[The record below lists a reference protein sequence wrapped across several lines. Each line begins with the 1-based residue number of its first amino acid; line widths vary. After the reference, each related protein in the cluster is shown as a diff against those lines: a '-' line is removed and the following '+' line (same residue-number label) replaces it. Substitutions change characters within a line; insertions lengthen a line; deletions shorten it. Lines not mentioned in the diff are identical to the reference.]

1 MNEPSTAASTAGA
14 VTRLTT
20 TSDASAQPE
29 AATATAGVPSLPAES
44 EASTP
49 HGAVGDITTYNPH
62 LGNRLGIANA
72 PAVAGAT
79 IDGRQV
85 HVTFADGQCRSFA
98 SQWLRHCCWCP
109 ECGNP
114 ADGIRFTTVA
124 SFAADI
130 APTLAETVDG
140 DLVITWPDDHRS
152 TYGSDWLA
160 VNAYDDKARQRRA
173 AWRPTT
179 WRTELT
185 DCFPTVDWADA
196 SDGGA
201 GQLDAY
207 RLLRD
212 YGIVRIANLGTEPE
226 QTEQLANL
234 VGPIHETTVYGR
246 IYDVR
251 AEPVAKLGAKTGMAQ
266 APHIDDAF
274 YYSPPGIDIFH
285 CLANTDVGGM
295 STYVDGFAIAES
307 LQSEAPAAFDALTTL
322 PVTHVRRHPGEI
334 NMRSRSPLI
343 RLDEFG
349 HPSGVRYF
357 DRALGPPD
365 VSPDDIDR
373 LYDAIRA
380 FSNRMHSSEFTATIR
395 VEAGQGVLID
405 NHRVMHGRTAFDPAS
420 GRHIRLCHVPR
431 DEFHGRLREFS
442 LRLDPWSH
450 DQYLPQGS

>member
-1 MNEPSTAASTAGA
+1 MCRPSPAG
-14 VTRLTT
+14 
-20 TSDASAQPE
+20 
-29 AATATAGVPSLPAES
+29 S
-44 EASTP
+44 EASSA
-49 HGAVGDITTYNPH
+49 HGAVGSITTYNPH
-62 LGNRLGIANA
+62 LGNQLGIANA
-72 PAVAGAT
+72 PAVTGAT
-79 IDGRQV
+79 IDGCRV
-85 HVTFADGQCRSFA
+85 HVEFSDGQCRTFA
-98 SQWLRHCCWCP
+98 SQWLRHCCWCT

-114 ADGIRFTTVA
+114 ADGIRFATVA
-124 SFAADI
+124 SFPADI
-130 APTLAETVDG
+130 APTKAQAADG
-140 DLVITWPDDHRS
+140 DLRVVWPDGHRS
-152 TYGSDWLA
+152 IYGSDWLTI
-160 VNAYDDKARQRRA
+160 NAYDDKARQRRA

-179 WRTELT
+179 WRAELA
-185 DCFPTVDWADA
+185 DNFPTVDWADA
-196 SDGGA
+196 CDRGV
-201 GQLDAY
+201 GQLAAY

-212 YGIVRIANLGTEPE
+212 FGIVRIANLGTDPQ
-226 QTEQLANL
+226 QTERLANL

-285 CLANTDVGGM
+285 CLANTEFGGM

-307 LQSEAPAAFDALTTL
+307 LRLDVPAAFEALTTL
-322 PVTHVRRHPGEI
+322 PVTHIRRHPGEI

-343 RLDEFG
+343 ALDEFG

-357 DRALGPPD
+357 DRALGPLD
-365 VSPDDIDR
+365 VPPDDIDR

-380 FSNRMHSSEFTATIR
+380 FSDRMHSSEFTATIR

-431 DEFHGRLREFS
+431 DEFHGRLRELS
-442 LRLDPWSH
+442 LRHDPWSH

>member
-1 MNEPSTAASTAGA
+1 MSAGPWEPADGSAERSTGGS
-14 VTRLTT
+14 
-20 TSDASAQPE
+20 
-29 AATATAGVPSLPAES
+29 S
-44 EASTP
+44 EGS
-49 HGAVGDITTYNPH
+49 AVGSTGAAAEHGDVGGITTYNPH
-62 LGNRLGIANA
+62 LGNRLGIADA
-72 PAVAGAT
+72 HAVNGAT
-79 IDGRQV
+79 VDGRRV
-85 HVTFADGQCRSFA
+85 HVEFSDGQHRTFA

-124 SFAADI
+124 SFPPEITPATAQ
-130 APTLAETVDG
+130 AVDG
-140 DLVITWPDDHRS
+140 DLVLVWPDGHRS

-160 VNAYDDKARQRRA
+160 ANAYDKEARQRRA
-173 AWRPTT
+173 AWQPIT
-179 WRTELT
+179 WRAELS
-185 DCFPTVDWADA
+185 DRFPTVEWDDA
-196 SDGGA
+196 SDGGP
-201 GQLDAY
+201 GQLRAY

-226 QTEQLANL
+226 QTERLANL
-234 VGPIHETTVYGR
+234 VGPVHETTVYGR

-274 YYSPPGIDIFH
+274 YYCPPGIDVFH
-285 CLANTDVGGM
+285 CVSNTDVGGM

-307 LQSEAPAAFDALTTL
+307 LRAQEPAAFEALTTL

-349 HPSGVRYF
+349 RPSGVRYF
-357 DRALGPPD
+357 DRALGPLD
-365 VSPDDIDR
+365 VPSDDVDR

-380 FSNRMHSSEFTATIR
+380 YSDRMESPEYTAAIR
-395 VEAGQGVLID
+395 VEPGQGVLID

-431 DEFHGRLREFS
+431 DEFHGRLRELS

>member
-1 MNEPSTAASTAGA
+1 MSEPSAG
-14 VTRLTT
+14 L
-20 TSDASAQPE
+20 S
-29 AATATAGVPSLPAES
+29 AES
-44 EASTP
+44 ARGPESSSNE
-49 HGAVGDITTYNPH
+49 HGAVGSITTHNPH
-62 LGNRLGIANA
+62 LGNRLGIADA
-72 PAVAGAT
+72 PAVTAAT
-79 IDGRQV
+79 IDRRRV
-85 HVTFADGQCRSFA
+85 HVEFSDGQCRTFA
-98 SQWLRHCCWCP
+98 AQWLRHCCWCA

-114 ADGIRFTTVA
+114 SDGIRFVTVA
-124 SFAADI
+124 SFPADI
-130 APTLAETVDG
+130 TPTLAEADEG
-140 DLVITWPDDHRS
+140 DLVLTWPDGHRS
-152 TYGSDWLA
+152 TYSSDWLA
-160 VNAYDDKARQRRA
+160 ANAYDDEARQRRA
-173 AWRPTT
+173 AWQPTT
-179 WRTELT
+179 WRAELAN
-185 DCFPTVDWADA
+185 CFPTVDWDDA
-196 SDGGA
+196 SDGGV
-201 GQLDAY
+201 GQLGAY
-207 RLLRD
+207 RLLCD
-212 YGIVRIANLGTEPE
+212 YGIVRIDHLGTDPR

-285 CLANTDVGGM
+285 CLSNTDVGGM

-307 LQSEAPAAFDALTTL
+307 LRLEEPAAYEALTTL

-349 HPSGVRYF
+349 RPSGVRYF
-357 DRALGPPD
+357 DRALGPLD
-365 VSPDDIDR
+365 VPAADVDR

-380 FSNRMHSSEFTATIR
+380 FSDRMASPEFTAVIR
-395 VEAGQGVLID
+395 VEPGQGVLID
-405 NHRVMHGRTAFDPAS
+405 NHRVMHGRTEFDPAS

-431 DEFHGRLREFS
+431 DEFHGRLRELS

>member
-1 MNEPSTAASTAGA
+1 MSEPSAGLSAEAPPNAPAADG
-14 VTRLTT
+14 
-20 TSDASAQPE
+20 
-29 AATATAGVPSLPAES
+29 S
-44 EASTP
+44 ER
-49 HGAVGDITTYNPH
+49 GAVGDITTYNPH
-62 LGNRLGIANA
+62 LGNRLGIADA
-72 PAVAGAT
+72 PAVTGAA

-85 HVTFADGQCRSFA
+85 LVEFADGHERTYA
-98 SQWLRHCCWCP
+98 AQWLRHCCWCD

-124 SFAADI
+124 SFPSDI
-130 APTLAETVDG
+130 APASAHTCDG
-140 DLVITWPDDHRS
+140 DLVLTWPDGHRS
-152 TYGSDWLA
+152 FYGGDWLA
-160 VNAYDDKARQRRA
+160 ANAYDDDARNRRA
-173 AWRPTT
+173 AWQPTT
-179 WRTELT
+179 WRAELA
-185 DCFPTVDWADA
+185 DDFPTVDWDEA
-196 SDGGA
+196 SDGGS
-201 GQLDAY
+201 GQLRAY

-212 YGIVRIANLGTEPE
+212 YGIVRIDNLGTDPAC
-226 QTEQLANL
+226 TGQLADL

-285 CLANTDVGGM
+285 CLVNTDVGGM
-295 STYVDGFAIAES
+295 STYVDGFSIAES
-307 LQSEAPAAFDALTTL
+307 LRADEPDAFEALTTL
-322 PVTHVRRHPGEI
+322 AVTHIRCHPGEI
-334 NMRSRSPLI
+334 NLRSRSPVI

-349 HPSGVRYF
+349 RPSGIRYF
-357 DRALGPPD
+357 DRALGPLD
-365 VSPDDIDR
+365 VPPDDVDR

-380 FSNRMHSSEFTATIR
+380 FSDRMLSPEFAAAIR
-395 VEAGQGVLID
+395 VEPGQGVLID

-431 DEFHGRLREFS
+431 DEFHGRLRELS